1 MLSLHGLRKL
11 CYSGLAVCSR
21 LGDIWSTRASLGWG
35 SYVCCIL
42 SDPPSQLL
50 PPPTPLIYRETQTD
64 RVWLGRAVAS
74 PRCARSSAYL
84 ESICLLPLT
93 DPEPAGLSAA
103 PLSVPYGLGWRG
115 AKGGGSGRCRAGEG
129 ESGLG
134 ITVPKYASFFIFV
147 FLKKYRLC
155 YQEEEE

>member
-1 MLSLHGLRKL
+1 MLQTRGHLVNPSIPGLGQLCVLHPLRP
-11 CYSGLAVCSR
+11 S
-21 LGDIWSTRASLGWG
+21 ITAS
-35 SYVCCIL
+35 SSPY
-42 SDPPSQLL
+42 PPYIQ
-50 PPPTPLIYRETQTD
+50 RDTD

>member
-1 MLSLHGLRKL
+1 M
-11 CYSGLAVCSR
+11 
-21 LGDIWSTRASLGWG
+21 
-35 SYVCCIL
+35 
-42 SDPPSQLL
+42 
-50 PPPTPLIYRETQTD
+50 
-64 RVWLGRAVAS
+64 
-74 PRCARSSAYL
+74 
-84 ESICLLPLT
+84 LPLT

-155 YQEEEE
+155 YQEEEERTFLILSGMAPKIPRGGNR